1 VQANAWPISSNLYG
15 PISDA
20 FNILDLKNIAISITG
35 FCGPDLLH
43 VEQLITLLGADF
55 YNNLTRKRSLLL
67 TPDDQTKGSKQLK
80 AKEWGVPIV
89 NVEWLW
95 EVIRQGEEEVDIAP
109 WCDRPGGM
117 D

>member
-1 VQANAWPISSNLYG
+1 
-15 PISDA
+15 
-20 FNILDLKNIAISITG
+20 
-35 FCGPDLLH
+35 

-67 TPDDQTKGSKQLK
+67 TPDDRLKGPKQLK

-95 EVIRQGEEEVDIAP
+95 QVIHRGEEEVDITP
-109 WCDRPGGM
+109 WCNGPSGM